1 MKTIVYAT
9 DFSSAGE
16 YALPVAQTLAGDLG
30 AKLLIVHVSQ
40 SEIAPVGEL
49 FDEEPEPPTEELAR
63 LQRIIPTDPQITY
76 EHRLVYG
83 EPGSVA
89 VTDPAEELAKLA
101 QQEDADMIVIG
112 LHVRSGLSRLL
123 MRNVAESLV
132 ERAPCPVLTVRK
144 SDRQHETPAEQTA

>member
-49 FDEEPEPPTEELAR
+49 FDEEPEPLPEELAR
-63 LQRIIPTDPQITY
+63 LQRIVPTDPQISY

-89 VTDPAEELAKLA
+89 ITDPADELAKLA
-101 QQEDADMIVIG
+101 KKEDADMIVVG
-112 LHVRSGLSRLL
+112 LHARKGLRRLL
-123 MRNVAESLV
+123 MRNVAEALL
-132 ERAPCPVLTVRK
+132 ERTPCPVLTVPQPDRK
-144 SDRQHETPAEQTA
+144 SQVLAEQEA